1 MLGCFFPVSIVKSFI
16 GPIMDH
22 GDVIYDKPNNESFKN
37 KIESIQY
44 KAYIAIRRN
53 SPRERL
59 YQKLGLEFPSDR
71 CRF

>member
-1 MLGCFFPVSIVKSFI
+1 MLGFFFPVSIVKSFI

-44 KAYIAIRRN
+44 IAIRSN